1 MRLIAIKTINLCPA
15 LVYMD
20 GVYVYIYICVYMFV
34 CTYWNERGENT
45 TQSQRPLQLLRCT
58 DCSLDTLLNSLR
70 LSKAGKASAKNNMA
84 CWKWLQLQRETPY
97 CKLLGGVR
105 TVSKRI
111 SIEHVD
117 ENTHY
122 KDTLLLISL
131 RHTGRQK
138 APSQFAFMLIEASC
152 WIKAKVYFS
161 YLLKYAWHPCSNQ

>member
-1 MRLIAIKTINLCPA
+1 MRLISIKTINLCPA

-84 CWKWLQLQRETPY
+84 C
-97 CKLLGGVR
+97 
-105 TVSKRI
+105 
-111 SIEHVD
+111 
-117 ENTHY
+117 
-122 KDTLLLISL
+122 
-131 RHTGRQK
+131 
-138 APSQFAFMLIEASC
+138 
-152 WIKAKVYFS
+152 
-161 YLLKYAWHPCSNQ
+161 